1 MKTYTVGRTS
11 KKTIHPAQNIFT
23 YSINESRGFKV
34 KYDLNKDSDHLRIL
48 EYTLPGIDLSV
59 EGENK
64 IVKGDVPGFENCRK
78 QIIEYLVEIVN
89 GLPGNSKEFNAI
101 RKSSLR
107 KKIIHDFLTS
117 EMIKED
123 SRMDEYLVSSLNELG
138 IVYSRE
144 IGEVD
149 KSFEV
154 IGLNTSPKISAG
166 LPVITYQRETIPI
179 IRKEEHQLIRDKVHV
194 VQIETVTKSV

>member
-11 KKTIHPAQNIFT
+11 KKIIHPAQNIFT

-48 EYTLPGIDLSV
+48 KYNLPDIDLSV
-59 EGENK
+59 EEKNK
-64 IVKGDVPGFENCRK
+64 IVKGDVQNFENCRK

-117 EMIKED
+117 DLIKED
-123 SRMDEYLVSSLNELG
+123 SRMDEYLISSLNELG

-144 IGEVD
+144 IVKGD
-149 KSFEV
+149 NLFEV
-154 IGLNTSPKISAG
+154 IGLNTSPQTSAG

-179 IRKEEHQLIRDKVHV
+179 IRKEEHRCLSTKLSPPLIMRL
-194 VQIETVTKSV
+194 

>member
-1 MKTYTVGRTS
+1 MKTFTVGRTS
-11 KKTIHPAQNIFT
+11 KKIVHPTQNIFT

-48 EYTLPGIDLSV
+48 KYNLPDIDLSV
-59 EGENK
+59 EKKNK
-64 IVKGDVPGFENCRK
+64 IVKGDVQNFEDCRK

-89 GLPGNSKEFNAI
+89 GLPGNSKEYNAI

-107 KKIIHDFLTS
+107 KKIIHDFLTAD
-117 EMIKED
+117 MIKED
-123 SRMDEYLVSSLNELG
+123 SRMDEYLISSLNKLG

-144 IGEVD
+144 IEKGD

-154 IGLNTSPKISAG
+154 IGLNTIPQIGAG
-166 LPVITYQRETIPI
+166 LPIITYQRETIPI
-179 IRKEEHQLIRDKVHV
+179 IRKEEHQLIRVLP
-194 VQIETVTKSV
+194 SC

>member
-11 KKTIHPAQNIFT
+11 KKIIHPAQNIFT

-48 EYTLPGIDLSV
+48 KYNLPDIDLSV
-59 EGENK
+59 EEKNK
-64 IVKGDVPGFENCRK
+64 IVKGDVQDFENCRK

-101 RKSSLR
+101 RKGSLR
-107 KKIIHDFLTS
+107 GKIIHDFLTS
-117 EMIKED
+117 DMIKED
-123 SRMDEYLVSSLNELG
+123 SRMDEYLISSLNELG
-138 IVYSRE
+138 IVYSRKIE
-144 IGEVD
+144 KGD
-149 KSFEV
+149 KLFEV
-154 IGLNTSPKISAG
+154 IGLNTSPQIGAG

-179 IRKEEHQLIRDKVHV
+179 IRKEEHRCLSTKLSRPLIMRL
-194 VQIETVTKSV
+194 

>member
-11 KKTIHPAQNIFT
+11 KKIIHPAQNIFT

-48 EYTLPGIDLSV
+48 KYNLPDIDLSV
-59 EGENK
+59 EKKNK
-64 IVKGDVPGFENCRK
+64 IVKGDVQNFEDCRK

-107 KKIIHDFLTS
+107 KKIIHDFLTPD
-117 EMIKED
+117 MIKED
-123 SRMDEYLVSSLNELG
+123 SRMDEYLISGLKELG

-144 IGEVD
+144 IEKGD

-154 IGLNTSPKISAG
+154 IGLNTIPQIAAG

-179 IRKEEHQLIRDKVHV
+179 IRKEEHRCLSTKLSRPLIMRL
-194 VQIETVTKSV
+194 

>member
-11 KKTIHPAQNIFT
+11 KKIIHPAQNIFT

-48 EYTLPGIDLSV
+48 KYYLPDIDLSV
-59 EGENK
+59 EEKNK
-64 IVKGDVPGFENCRK
+64 IVKGDVQGFGNCRK
-78 QIIEYLVEIVN
+78 QIIDYLVEIVN

-117 EMIKED
+117 DMIKED
-123 SRMDEYLVSSLNELG
+123 SRMDEYLISSLNELG
-138 IVYSRE
+138 IIYSRE
-144 IGEVD
+144 IEKGD
-149 KSFEV
+149 KLFEV
-154 IGLNTSPKISAG
+154 IGLNTSPQIRAG

-179 IRKEEHQLIRDKVHV
+179 IRKENAIFEM
-194 VQIETVTKSV
+194 